1 MNERSL
7 EDFASREKLSRR
19 SLVTGAT
26 FFGAAMAAIGEIAK
40 AEGAGSG
47 SYSNAAIALPD
58 GSVAAKSREEQI
70 RAVRIARAMRA
81 GPSVITEHA
90 TVAEMDKQGRMTEVL
105 RQGADEWVCMPG
117 NEDVV
122 GDPPMCVDALGM
134 QWFKD
139 LLEGKPEPTNAAP
152 GLCYMLCGA
161 TQHSNTNA
169 HDKTSPA
176 IPIGPHWMILWP
188 FDANHCGLR
197 RQSAT
202 PAHGSCSPG
211 RLTLICTFA
220 GRRGWAVNTSPAMKQ
235 SGRCATKS
243 EPPVDGGPAD
253 DLIAAQVEKPQRRPR
268 NDQREIVPLGRPA
281 SGSSRSGTPRS
292 EDCVQR
298 WREMGSVVPGQIA
311 LEPERAAVESDFGS
325 YSDSC

>member
-1 MNERSL
+1 MIERRA
-7 EDFASREKLSRR
+7 EDFAVGDKLSRR

-26 FFGAAMAAIGEIAK
+26 FFGAAMAAISDVAK
-40 AEGAGSG
+40 AQDAGSG
-47 SYSNAAIALPD
+47 SYGNAAIALPE

-105 RQGADEWVCMPG
+105 RQGANEWVCMPG

-139 LLEGKPEPTNAAP
+139 LLEGKPQPTNAAP

-176 IPIGPHWMILWP
+176 IPIGPHRMILWP
-188 FDANHCGLR
+188 FDSDHADCR
-197 RQSAT
+197 RQSET
-202 PAHGSCSPG
+202 RPHGSCLPE

-220 GRRGWAVNTSPAMKQ
+220 GRLGRAMNTSPAMKQ
-235 SGRCATKS
+235 FGRCATRN
-243 EPPVDGGPAD
+243 EPPVDGVPVGNLAGDRKRHARPVKSLSGRNERLSRAILA
-253 DLIAAQVEKPQRRPR
+253 LIAITINGLPPPSWPALCRPST
-268 NDQREIVPLGRPA
+268 P
-281 SGSSRSGTPRS
+281 SGSAIDSPVRITFLSS
-292 EDCVQR
+292 
-298 WREMGSVVPGQIA
+298 IA
-311 LEPERAAVESDFGS
+311 
-325 YSDSC
+325 